1 MLELPDPNTQYQSRD
16 SSQLQR
22 NGVGILTELVKKMYK
37 GYYDLNNIA
46 LASAYP
52 TGCFDILTV
61 LKQR

>member
-1 MLELPDPNTQYQSRD
+1 
-16 SSQLQR
+16 
-22 NGVGILTELVKKMYK
+22 VGILTELVKKMYK

-46 LASAYP
+46 LAIAYP